1 MSEYVTYSLGSALIE
16 LMKNRPI
23 EKITV
28 DELTAKANVG
38 RVTYFRNFR
47 SKDDILTQYIVRK
60 WRSYEQDNHLKEY
73 RINDM
78 TRVLKYFELCY
89 SMREINDVI
98 IRQERQTVL
107 MQAYES
113 VFQGD
118 STGAEEDAYERAY
131 MAHGLYGVLLKWA
144 KDGYRE
150 TPRKMAELVV
160 NRIFAEHRVVH

>member
-1 MSEYVTYSLGSALIE
+1 
-16 LMKNRPI
+16 MKNRPI

-47 SKDDILTQYIVRK
+47 SKDDILTQYIVGK

-78 TRVLKYFELCY
+78 TRVLKYFEFCY